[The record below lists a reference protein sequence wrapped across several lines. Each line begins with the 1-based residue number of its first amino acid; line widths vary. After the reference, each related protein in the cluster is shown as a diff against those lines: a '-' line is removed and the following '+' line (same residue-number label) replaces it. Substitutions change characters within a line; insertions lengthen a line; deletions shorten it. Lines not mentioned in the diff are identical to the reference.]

1 MSAMA
6 FKKFLGRN
14 LEATNRGSEG
24 QFENM
29 IASAT
34 GAQQAMNDLSDQLS
48 GNLKAKSYK
57 QGPKTLVDSLITD
70 IVNIVTT
77 RKGIERQ

>member
-1 MSAMA
+1 MA

-29 IASAT
+29 VASAT
-34 GAQQAMNDLSDQLS
+34 GAQQAMDDLSDQLS
-48 GNLKAKSYK
+48 GNLEAESQK
-57 QGPKTLVDSLITD
+57 QGPKVLVDSLITD
-70 IVNIVTT
+70 IVDIVTI
-77 RKGIERQ
+77 RKGIESQ